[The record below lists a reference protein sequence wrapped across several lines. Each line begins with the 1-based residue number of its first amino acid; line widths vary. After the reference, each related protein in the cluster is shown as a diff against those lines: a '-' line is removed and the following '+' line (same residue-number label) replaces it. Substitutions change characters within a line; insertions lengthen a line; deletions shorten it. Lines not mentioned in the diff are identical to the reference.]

1 MSLIEALKPI
11 IGSKTAKVT
20 LEVSA
25 NPKVKGEMVVV
36 ARPVV
41 GPVANNASEELKQL
55 CAALAT
61 PIKVIGMSDVIE
73 KELAAAVSEQ
83 AGHRS
88 SWDARAAELEAKI
101 SSGAKADAK
110 KSGGKDTEKAA
121 TPAAGSEPK
130 AETPKE
136 ETPKEEPASTDKA
149 SGDAGKPFKPFTL

>member
-1 MSLIEALKPI
+1 MSLINAVRPI

-25 NPKVKGEMVVV
+25 NPKVEGEMVVV

-41 GPVANNASEELKQL
+41 GPVAGNASEELKQL

-61 PIKVIGMSDVIE
+61 PIKVIGTPDVIE
-73 KELAAAVSEQ
+73 KEFVAAVSEQ

-88 SWDARAAELEAKI
+88 SWEARAAELEARI

-121 TPAAGSEPK
+121 TPAAGSEPE
-130 AETPKE
+130 ADEPKE
-136 ETPKEEPASTDKA
+136 KPADTDTVSA
-149 SGDAGKPFKPFTL
+149 DPGKSSKPFTL

>member
-1 MSLIEALKPI
+1 MNLINAIRPI
-11 IGSKTAKVT
+11 IGSKTAKVA

-25 NPKVKGEMVVV
+25 NPKVEGEMVVV

-61 PIKVIGMSDVIE
+61 PIKVIGTPDVIE

-88 SWDARAAELEAKI
+88 SWDARAAELDALI
-101 SSGAKADAK
+101 ASGAKADAK
-110 KSGGKDTEKAA
+110 KSGGKAAEKKEAGAA
-121 TPAAGSEPK
+121 ASEPK
-130 AETPKE
+130 AETPEPEPEKAE
-136 ETPKEEPASTDKA
+136 NASETPT
-149 SGDAGKPFKPFTL
+149 KPFSL

>member
-1 MSLIEALKPI
+1 VNLINAIRPI
-11 IGSKTAKVT
+11 IGSKTAKVA

-25 NPKVKGEMVVV
+25 NPKVEGEMVVV

-61 PIKVIGMSDVIE
+61 PIKVIGTPDVIE

-88 SWDARAAELEAKI
+88 SWDARAAELDALI
-101 SSGAKADAK
+101 ASGAKADAK
-110 KSGGKDTEKAA
+110 KSGGKASEKKEAGAA
-121 TPAAGSEPK
+121 ASEPK
-130 AETPKE
+130 AETPEPEPEKAE
-136 ETPKEEPASTDKA
+136 NASETPT
-149 SGDAGKPFKPFTL
+149 KPFSL

>member
-11 IGSKTAKVT
+11 IGSKTAKVA

-25 NPKVKGEMVVV
+25 NPKVEGEMVVV

-41 GPVANNASEELKQL
+41 GPVANTASEELKQL

-61 PIKVIGMSDVIE
+61 PIKVIGTPDVIE

-88 SWDARAAELEAKI
+88 SWDARAAELDALI
-101 SSGAKADAK
+101 ANGAKADAK
-110 KSGGKDTEKAA
+110 KSGGKVGEKKESTAA
-121 TPAAGSEPK
+121 ASEPK
-130 AETPKE
+130 SEAPKPEPEKAESAPEGK
-136 ETPKEEPASTDKA
+136 S
-149 SGDAGKPFKPFTL
+149 KPFSL

>member
-1 MSLIEALKPI
+1 MNLINAIRPI
-11 IGSKTAKVT
+11 IGSKTAKVA

-25 NPKVKGEMVVV
+25 NPKVEGEMVVV

-61 PIKVIGMSDVIE
+61 PIKVIGTPDVIE

-88 SWDARAAELEAKI
+88 SWDARAAELDALI
-101 SSGAKADAK
+101 ASGAKADAK
-110 KSGGKDTEKAA
+110 KSGGKASEKKEAGAA
-121 TPAAGSEPK
+121 ASEPK
-130 AETPKE
+130 AETPEPEPEKAE
-136 ETPKEEPASTDKA
+136 NASETPT
-149 SGDAGKPFKPFTL
+149 KPFSL